1 MKAKV
6 YERRRPGRLQR
17 VFASNVLAL
26 RNKLGLTQD
35 ELADRCGYHRTYIGS
50 IERGERNATLATV
63 EAFAAAFDVPPDSLL
78 AEPYE

>member
-1 MKAKV
+1 MKVKV

-17 VFASNVLAL
+17 VFAGNVLAL
-26 RNKLGLTQD
+26 RTQLGLTQD
-35 ELADRCGYHRTYIGS
+35 ELADKCGYHRTYIGS

-63 EAFAAAFDVPPDSLL
+63 EAFAAALNVPPHCLL